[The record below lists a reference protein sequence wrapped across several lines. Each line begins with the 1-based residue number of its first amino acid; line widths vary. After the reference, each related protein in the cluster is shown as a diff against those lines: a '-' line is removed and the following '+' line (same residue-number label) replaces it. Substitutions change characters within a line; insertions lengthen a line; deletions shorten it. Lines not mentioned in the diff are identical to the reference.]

1 MIVTIT
7 LNTAIDH
14 ILFVPEFRLGETI
27 RSTRSLLSI
36 GGKGAD
42 ASYIL
47 GTLGIDN
54 LALGFKAGVFGD
66 RMESMLQ
73 ERGVRTDFVTVGGET
88 RISTL
93 IIEPGAGQSTFTV
106 DTLQITREHI
116 EAFFQRFEA
125 ALDGA
130 GCVVIGGT
138 PPLAFPLDAYAEVIR
153 LANNRSIPT
162 VLDASGEALQATVS
176 AQPTVIKPNLRELE
190 DLAGHPLDSLEKVAR
205 AARETMRAHGCSV
218 IATLGE
224 QGALAVLPEKTYHI
238 APLEVEVVNSAGAGD
253 AVLAG
258 LAHALDQ
265 HAPLEEGLRLGFAAA
280 AAVMLTPRTADCEPA
295 QVERFK
301 SQVVLEPFLT

>member
-14 ILFVPEFRLGETI
+14 ILFVPEFGLGETI
-27 RSTRSLLSI
+27 RSTRSYLSM
-36 GGKGAD
+36 GGKGTDTA
-42 ASYIL
+42 YIL

-66 RMESMLQ
+66 KMEAMLQ
-73 ERGVRTDFVTVGGET
+73 ERGVRTDFVQVGGET
-88 RISTL
+88 RISTI

-106 DTLQITREHI
+106 DTLQITPQHI
-116 EAFFQRFEA
+116 EEFFRHYEA
-125 ALDGA
+125 ALDGC

-138 PPLAFPLDAYAEVIR
+138 PPGSFPLDKFSELIR
-153 LANNRSIPT
+153 LANERAIPT
-162 VLDASGEALQATVS
+162 VLDASGESLQAGV
-176 AQPTVIKPNLRELE
+176 AARPTVIKPNLRELE
-190 DLAGHPLDSLEKVAR
+190 DLAGQPVTSLEMVAG
-205 AARETMRAHGCSV
+205 AARKILQTHGCSV

-224 QGALAVLPEKTYHI
+224 QGALAVLPTGTYHI
-238 APLEVEVVNSAGAGD
+238 APLEVEVVNVAGAGD

-265 HAPLEEGLRLGFAAA
+265 QIPLEDGLRLGFAAA
-280 AAVMLTPRTADCEPA
+280 AAVMLTPRTADCDPA

-301 SQVVLEPFLT
+301 SQVVLEPFLS